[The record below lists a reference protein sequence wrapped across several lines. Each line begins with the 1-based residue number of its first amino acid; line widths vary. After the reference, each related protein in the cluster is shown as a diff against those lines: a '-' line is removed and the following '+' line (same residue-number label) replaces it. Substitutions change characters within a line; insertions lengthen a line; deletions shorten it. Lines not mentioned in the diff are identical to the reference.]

1 MAAGSSAA
9 TELAVLA
16 ATRAELDERADAL
29 DREQRQASENVA
41 RLSAALADLERRA
54 AAGEQ
59 ISDEARTKAEREL
72 TQARITAGEP
82 WAERRDGVRAAIRD
96 ADHATRTFVAEHL
109 DELLADLVD
118 EAEAA
123 ATAVDRA
130 CHALITAYRERQ
142 AAESRVTELCAMVRP
157 PRPGDIVRTRSEALA
172 REAERLLA
180 QGGEAAP
187 VPAVDPRQPRH
198 GTTRPI
204 AEVA

>member
-1 MAAGSSAA
+1 MAAGSRAA
-9 TELAVLA
+9 TELAALA
-16 ATRAELDERADAL
+16 AARAELDERADAL

-59 ISDEARTKAEREL
+59 VISDEARTKAEREL
-72 TQARITAGEP
+72 TQARIAAGAP

-109 DELLADLVD
+109 DELLAELAD
-118 EAEAA
+118 EADAA
-123 ATAVDRA
+123 ASAVDRA

-142 AAESRVTELCAMVRP
+142 AVESRVTELCALVRP

-198 GTTRPI
+198 GARI